1 MVLRRNVAVR
11 IAFCALL
18 LPIGFD
24 VFTRIDCYGGYGW
37 FDIFVLGPSLLIAVI
52 CSLLVNPLQGVGASL
67 GLTAALAFAYNSE
80 CVRPYVGGGA
90 SFIGLIM
97 LFVCPILTGVGALIF
112 ETLSMM
118 FRLKISES
126 PVGPSDAL

>member
-1 MVLRRNVAVR
+1 MLLRRKVAVN
-11 IAFCALL
+11 IALCALL
-18 LPIGFD
+18 IPIGFD
-24 VFTRIDCYGGYGW
+24 VFTRFDCYGGYGW
-37 FDIFVLGPSLLIAVI
+37 FDILILGPSLLAAVI

-80 CVRPYVGGGA
+80 CVRPYEGGGA

-97 LFVCPILTGVGALIF
+97 LFVCPISTAIGAFIF
-112 ETLSMM
+112 ETLTMV

-126 PVGPSDAL
+126 RVGPSDAV